1 VCVCVCVCV
10 GGWVWFSGVFPDLV
24 LIFSVS
30 SHFFSIVF
38 FPRILVSAEVDFV
51 DWSDAEAIAMMVT
64 FGVFTLVTIVVTII
78 VIVKN
83 KTPVIFYAR

>member
-1 VCVCVCVCV
+1 
-10 GGWVWFSGVFPDLV
+10 
-24 LIFSVS
+24 
-30 SHFFSIVF
+30 
-38 FPRILVSAEVDFV
+38 
-51 DWSDAEAIAMMVT
+51 MMVT